1 MILRSQDSEIYNL
14 KLCYRIYCEKEKIYA
29 QLESGERYSDYVIG
43 KYKTSERAI
52 KIFDEIFDSMKNDEK
67 FFIMPKE

>member
-1 MILRSQDSEIYNL
+1 MILRSQDNEIYNL
-14 KLCYRIYCEKEKIYA
+14 RLCYRIYCEEKIYA

-43 KYKTSERAI
+43 SYGNA
-52 KIFDEIFDSMKNDEK
+52 KIATEILDEIFDSMKNGEK